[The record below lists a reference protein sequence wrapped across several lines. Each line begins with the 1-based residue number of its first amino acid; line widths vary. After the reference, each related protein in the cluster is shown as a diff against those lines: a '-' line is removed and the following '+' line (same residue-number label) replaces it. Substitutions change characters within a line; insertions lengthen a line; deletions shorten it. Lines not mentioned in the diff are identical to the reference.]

1 MLISPAAA
9 NSYFTYC
16 ESDREES
23 GIDSIID
30 DGNDISDDFKK
41 KMKGLGQEVK
51 PKDNQI
57 GFKEV
62 ELIL

>member
-23 GIDSIID
+23 VIDSID
-30 DGNDISDDFKK
+30 DKGNYISDDFKK
-41 KMKGLGQEVK
+41 KMIGFGQEVQ

-62 ELIL
+62 ESIL